1 LLLEYFA
8 QVSANLN
15 GDRHVAERRHGT
27 RRGTLSFRPLSFC
40 EGAVQSRPGTGTNEI
55 GESMAKK
62 ELLEDAIKRIVR
74 RAGLRKEGA
83 FHLTL
88 VSSGTDGI
96 YIMDTIWPEGPE
108 IYRAINRVVGRFP
121 AQAYTTCIALL
132 PDMVDEIIAA
142 GSAVAPVL
150 TFEWSRD
157 AAGGSPPDEDSPEQ
171 ALHARPRQG

>member
-1 LLLEYFA
+1 
-8 QVSANLN
+8 
-15 GDRHVAERRHGT
+15 
-27 RRGTLSFRPLSFC
+27 
-40 EGAVQSRPGTGTNEI
+40 
-55 GESMAKK
+55 MAKK
-62 ELLEDAIKRIVR
+62 ELLEDAIKGIVR

-121 AQAYTTCIALL
+121 AEAYTSCIALL
-132 PDMVDEIIAA
+132 PDLVDEIIAA

-157 AAGGSPPDEDSPEQ
+157 AAGGCPPDADSAEQ
-171 ALHARPRQG
+171 ALNARPRQG